1 MAYVQFMQ
9 KKRMKCIHG
18 QLTTAQVKANS
29 RKGTII
35 LPDETGRKITVWD
48 GWLRSDGNAS
58 GATAVVVTDNAAT
71 PIVAFAM
78 AVGGL
83 TAATVARV
91 GVATH
96 YTGTTIGQPLTGGKG
111 LRIGCT
117 VADLATTTVLDYC
130 IFYTVES

>member
-1 MAYVQFMQ
+1 MATTTHPRVH
-9 KKRMKCIHG
+9 CASG
-18 QLTTAQVKANS
+18 SLSLTQVNANS
-29 RKGTII
+29 GLGTIVVP
-35 LPDETGRKITVWD
+35 PDVTRKITVVD

-117 VADLATTTVLDYC
+117 VQNLATTTVLDYC

>member
-1 MAYVQFMQ
+1 MTALRF
-9 KKRMKCIHG
+9 KSKRRMKCIHG
-18 QLTTAQVKANS
+18 QLTVAEVIANS
-29 RKGTII
+29 KAGTII
-35 LPDETGRKITVWD
+35 LPAEKGRTITVWD

-58 GATAVVVTDNAAT
+58 GATAVVVTDTAGT

-83 TAATVARV
+83 TAATIARV

-96 YTGTTIGQPLTGGKG
+96 YTGTTIGTPLTPGKG

-117 VADLATTTVLDYC
+117 VQNLATTTVLDYC
-130 IFYTVES
+130 IMYTVES